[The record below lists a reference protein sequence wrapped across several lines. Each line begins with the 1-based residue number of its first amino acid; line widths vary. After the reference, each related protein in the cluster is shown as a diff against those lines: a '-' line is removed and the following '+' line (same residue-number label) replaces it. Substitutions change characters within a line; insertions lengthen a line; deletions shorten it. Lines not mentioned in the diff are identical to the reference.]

1 MKAHLVVPPGLIRLV
16 RLQDRG
22 RGQGQG
28 QGRSLQGSHQKEN
41 EQTHQ
46 KGKMN
51 RQ

>member
-22 RGQGQG
+22 RGQD
-28 QGRSLQGSHQKEN
+28 RSLQGSHQKEN

-46 KGKMN
+46 KRKMN